1 MTITEKAAYFKGLVE
16 GQDMDPEDGTGKL
29 WGVLSELVSDLAS
42 QVTALQNDHED
53 VVESIEELNDELDFL
68 EEMLDDEA
76 FDDDDEDD
84 DDDGYYP
91 FGSYVDDEDADDED
105 DMTVSYEVECP
116 NCGESFSFD
125 EETLE
130 NGSVP
135 CPKCGTPLEF
145 DLPF

>member
-1 MTITEKAAYFKGLVE
+1 MTITEKAAYLKGLVE
-16 GQDMDPEDGTGKL
+16 GQGLDPEDGAGKL
-29 WGVLSELVSDLAS
+29 WRVLSELVSDLAS
-42 QVTALQNDHED
+42 QLTELQNDHED
-53 VVESIEELNDELDFL
+53 VVESIEELNDELDFI
-68 EEMLDDEA
+68 EELLDEGPY
-76 FDDDDEDD
+76 DDDE
-84 DDDGYYP
+84 DDGYYP
-91 FGSYVDDEDADDED
+91 FGDYTDGDDDSDDDIED

-130 NGSVP
+130 NGSIP